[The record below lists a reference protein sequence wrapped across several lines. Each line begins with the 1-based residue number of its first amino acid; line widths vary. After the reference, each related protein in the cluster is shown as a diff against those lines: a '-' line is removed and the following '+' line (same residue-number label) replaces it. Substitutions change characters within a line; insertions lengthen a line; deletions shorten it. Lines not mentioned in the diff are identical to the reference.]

1 AKMPSPVF
9 PKSYASP
16 SILAYIMNQ
25 KYIEGLPLYR
35 QESQLKYLGID
46 LSRQTLSNWMVQGA
60 DRWLGKVYDR
70 MREHL
75 LQEEIMHADETTL
88 QVLKEPGRAAESKS
102 YIWLYRNGRDR
113 PTNTLFEY

>member
-1 AKMPSPVF
+1 
-9 PKSYASP
+9 
-16 SILAYIMNQ
+16 
-25 KYIEGLPLYR
+25 

-88 QVLKEPGRAAESKS
+88 QVLKEPGRAGESKS
-102 YIWLYRNGRDR
+102 YMCLYRNGQDR
-113 PTNTLFEY
+113 PTNILLEYQRTSASKHPKKFLADFKGYLHVDGYGGYG